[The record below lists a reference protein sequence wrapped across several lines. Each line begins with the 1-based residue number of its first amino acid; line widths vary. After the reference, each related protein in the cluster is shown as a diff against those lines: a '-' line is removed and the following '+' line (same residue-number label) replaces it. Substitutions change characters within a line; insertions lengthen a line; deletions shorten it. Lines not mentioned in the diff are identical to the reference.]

1 MHLFRPPRRGG
12 GKCLWGI
19 PTKHKLEILLIII
32 IVYILN
38 LIKYYVSS
46 SGDYS
51 PKKLRNKRSFSIYSP
66 NKLIRVYEN

>member
-51 PKKLRNKRSFSIYSP
+51 PKNYVIKGVFLYIVQIN
-66 NKLIRVYEN
+66 